1 MSHTPT
7 GPDDV
12 TAPAAD
18 TRLFRSSPTWVTLIL
33 LCVAVPVAAFA
44 SLGLELLDGAAMSR
58 RLMAEAVVDVLPYTV
73 VAALVTVWQLSR
85 RRTWVRISSGGMELA
100 AHGGD
105 PVLLDWSEIVS
116 ARVRRRWLWAVLEV
130 VPVDLD
136 TVRSVDPGRDLPRV
150 RETDA
155 GTAFT
160 VEAGILRP
168 GPTALRAE
176 LARRTGTHG

>member
-1 MSHTPT
+1 MPHTPT
-7 GPDDV
+7 SPDDV

-18 TRLFRSSPTWVTLIL
+18 TRLFRSSPTWASVIL
-33 LCVAVPVAAFA
+33 LCAAVPVAAFV
-44 SLGLELLDGAAMSR
+44 SLGFELLDGTAMSL
-58 RLMAEAVVDVLPYTV
+58 RLMAAAVVDVLPYMV
-73 VAALVTVWQLSR
+73 IAALVAAWQLAR
-85 RRTWVRISSGGMELA
+85 RRTWMRTSSGGMELA
-100 AHGGD
+100 VHGGD

-136 TVRSVDPGRDLPRV
+136 TVRSVEPGRDLPRM

-160 VEAGILRP
+160 VGAGSLRP
-168 GPTALRAE
+168 GPAALRTE
-176 LARRTGTHG
+176 IARHTTSGK